1 MTRTIPPSH
10 RSITGSLPTR
20 FPARQ
25 LHYESKLERDFLILL
40 EIDTGLEAITT
51 QPVTLDLEVEGRRR
65 RYTPDILATW
75 WVDAHF
81 SYGKRRVAFEVKP
94 LSILKRDYAD
104 LAPKLRAAKR
114 YFASRG
120 IGFRVVT
127 DRSIYCVKQTNA
139 ALLGPPMRRPLSQ
152 DIITTVRAILTYPG
166 INDRSLGEVKNLL
179 IGDGL
184 LRDTAQQALLH
195 MLGIGYL
202 VADLTVPIEDETRV
216 KWWAD
221 VIAAEEEAFETG

>member
-1 MTRTIPPSH
+1 MTRIIPPSH

-40 EIDTGLEAITT
+40 EIDAGLEMVET
-51 QPVTLDLEVEGRRR
+51 QPVTLDLVVEGRRR

-75 WVDAHF
+75 WEDAHF
-81 SYGKRRVAFEVKP
+81 PYGKRRVVFEVKP
-94 LSILKRDYAD
+94 YSVLTRDYAE

-114 YFASRG
+114 HFASRG
-120 IGFRVVT
+120 VGFRVVT
-127 DRSIYCVKQTNA
+127 DRSIYCTKQANA
-139 ALLGPPMRRPLSQ
+139 VLLGPPMRRPLSQ
-152 DIITTVRAILTYPG
+152 DIMRTVRAILTYPG
-166 INDRSLGEVKNLL
+166 IEDRSLGEVKKLL
-179 IGDGL
+179 IADGL

-202 VADLTVPIEDETRV
+202 VADLNLPITGETRM
-216 KWWAD
+216 KWWAN
-221 VIAAEEEAFETG
+221 VPVEEGVLETG